1 MNTLLARHAQV
12 LLDCLGRLARRPFST
27 ALTVAGIGVAL
38 AVPLVLYVLVVNLA
52 AMFGQGQPSARL
64 SLYIDAADESAMERI
79 ASRIEDE
86 PDVDTVVLIGRD
98 VALDELLRTG
108 GLEELRGHLGPN
120 PLPDM
125 IEVYPR
131 AGLDSTDYEALAS
144 RFAAIDGVGEVQV
157 DLEWVSRLRALTDL
171 ALVVVRAFWVLLFAG
186 VALVIAN
193 SVRLSLM
200 TARDEV
206 EVISLVGGSDA
217 FIRRPY
223 LYLGLLYGV
232 GGAVLAVA
240 IALAVHVM
248 AADPLGRLLEAY
260 LGVSEVRFAGA
271 RVLAGVV
278 AGAGVIGWLTSWIT
292 VSRFLGEIRPR

>member
-52 AMFGQGQPSARL
+52 AVFGQGQPAARL
-64 SLYIDAADESAMERI
+64 SLYVDAADEAAMERI
-79 ASRIEDE
+79 AARVEDE

-186 VALVIAN
+186 VAMVIAN

>member
-1 MNTLLARHAQV
+1 M
-12 LLDCLGRLARRPFST
+12 
-27 ALTVAGIGVAL
+27 
-38 AVPLVLYVLVVNLA
+38 LVVNLA
-52 AMFGQGQPSARL
+52 AVFGQGQPSPRL
-64 SLYIDAADESAMERI
+64 SLYIDAADEAAMERI
-79 ASRIEDE
+79 ASRVEDD

-125 IEVYPR
+125 IEVHPR
-131 AGLDSTDYEALAS
+131 AGLDSTDYEVLAA
-144 RFAAIDGVGEVQV
+144 RFAAIDGVGDVQV

-186 VALVIAN
+186 VAMVIAN
-193 SVRLSLM
+193 SVRLSLV

-206 EVISLVGGSDA
+206 EVISPVGGSDA

-232 GGAVLAVA
+232 GGGRPGRGCRPGRACHVGRSARQAAGGLPRRVAGPLRRRRRAGRRGGGGGGDRLAHFVD
-240 IALAVHVM
+240 H
-248 AADPLGRLLEAY
+248 
-260 LGVSEVRFAGA
+260 RFA
-271 RVLAGVV
+271 L
-278 AGAGVIGWLTSWIT
+278 
-292 VSRFLGEIRPR
+292 SRRDTAPLN

>member
-52 AMFGQGQPSARL
+52 AVFGQGQPAARL
-64 SLYIDAADESAMERI
+64 SLYVDAVDEAAMERI
-79 ASRIEDE
+79 AARVEDE

-186 VALVIAN
+186 VAMVIAN